1 MPELPEVTT
10 TVKGLNEVLPNL
22 TIKDVWTDY
31 FVGTTSKQN
40 ESLKNEKY
48 FEIFKKEVVGHKF
61 KNVDRKGKYILIHLS
76 KNKTILVH
84 MKMTGHFLYGKYF
97 FENNKWKSNDKYLN
111 DPFNG
116 FVRFLLKLS
125 NGKSLAFS
133 DMRKFATVRLFET
146 DKINQSV
153 HLKDIGPEP
162 LENLDLNTLKKQLLK
177 KPGLKIKTALMDQKI
192 LAGIGNIYSDEIL
205 WQSNIHP
212 EKKVFDLDNKDFKNI
227 LSSMVKILNKS
238 ISMGGDSMSDYRN
251 IYGQKGGFQE
261 AHKVYRKTKTICSKK
276 GCRGTIKRII
286 VGGRSTHFCD
296 KHQKM

>member
-22 TIKDVWTDY
+22 SIKDVWTDY
-31 FVGTTSKQN
+31 FIGTTSKQK
-40 ESLKNEKY
+40 ESLKNKKY
-48 FEIFKKEVVGHKF
+48 FEIFKKEVIGKKF
-61 KNVDRKGKYILIHLS
+61 KNIERKGKYILIHLS
-76 KNKTILVH
+76 QNKTILVH

-97 FENNKWKSNDKYLN
+97 FENNQWKSNDKYLN

-116 FVRFLLKLS
+116 FVRFLFKLS

-133 DMRKFATVRLFET
+133 DMRKFATIRLFET
-146 DKINQSV
+146 DSV
-153 HLKDIGPEP
+153 HQSIHLKNIGPDPLKDI
-162 LENLDLNTLKKQLLK
+162 DLKILKNQLFK
-177 KPGLKIKTALMDQKI
+177 KPKLKIKTALMDQSL
-192 LAGIGNIYSDEIL
+192 LAGIGNIYSDEVL
-205 WQSNIHP
+205 WQSGIHP
-212 EKKVFDLDNKDFKNI
+212 EKKVTDLNNRDLKNI
-227 LSSMVKILNKS
+227 LSSMIKILNKS

-251 IYGQKGGFQE
+251 IYGQKGGFQD

-276 GCRGTIKRII
+276 DCGGTIKRII

>member
-31 FVGTTSKQN
+31 FVGTTSKQK
-40 ESLKNEKY
+40 ESLKNKKY
-48 FEIFKKEVVGHKF
+48 FEVFKKEIVGQKF
-61 KNVDRKGKYILIHLS
+61 KNIERKGKYILIHLS
-76 KNKTILVH
+76 QNKTMLVH

-97 FENNKWKSNDKYLN
+97 FENNKWKSDDKYLN

-116 FVRFLLKLS
+116 FIRFLLQLS

-146 DKINQSV
+146 DKV
-153 HLKDIGPEP
+153 HRSIHLENIGPDPLKDI
-162 LENLDLNTLKKQLLK
+162 NLKILKNQLFK
-177 KPGLKIKTALMDQKI
+177 KPKLKIKTALMDQSI

-205 WQSNIHP
+205 WQSDIHP
-212 EKKVFDLDNKDFKNI
+212 EKKVIDLNNKDLKNI
-227 LSSMVKILNKS
+227 LSSMIKILNKS

-276 GCRGTIKRII
+276 GCGGIIKRII